1 MKYHLSDDGPAICR
15 ASVRSCPYGAAGGDH
30 FESLPEAEKAFA
42 DSLGGDLSEPLKK
55 PKTYAPSRPDIE
67 PLTLAGVQ
75 EILGTLKKLPKH
87 LSTVEGFGFNGSSL
101 YGLHHEDSDQD
112 VYVLVE
118 GKGVGFHQVGE
129 DMDVRIDTVDAFY
142 ARLWESAPEDIDIL
156 RSTHLDLS
164 GSKFK
169 QIFENFRFDTLHYT
183 KESRLHALLDF
194 KLIAKNLRTQ
204 ERREKSIKVA
214 IRSLM
219 LARKVEVQGLGYTP
233 EFNDSERE
241 HYYRIIEEVREKV
254 AEGADAYK
262 LMRFAEKAANDVY

>member
-1 MKYHLSDDGPAICR
+1 MKYHLSDAGPAVCR
-15 ASVRSCPYGAAGGDH
+15 ASVRSCPYGVAGGDH

-42 DSLGGDLSEPLKK
+42 ESLGGDLSEPLKK
-55 PKTYAPSRPDIE
+55 PKTYAPIRPDIE

-75 EILGTLKKLPKH
+75 EILGSLKKLPKH
-87 LSTVEGFGFNGSSL
+87 LSTVEGFGYLGSSL

-112 VYVLVE
+112 VFVLVD
-118 GKGVGFHQVGE
+118 GKGIGFHQVGE

-156 RSTHLDLS
+156 RSKHLDIS

-169 QIFENFRFDTLHYT
+169 QIFQNFRFDTLNYS
-183 KESRLHALLDF
+183 KESRQHALGDF
-194 KLIAKNLRTQ
+194 KLIAKNLRTA

-219 LARKVEVQGLGYTP
+219 LARKVDLQGLDYTP

-241 HYYRIIEEVREKV
+241 HYYRIVEEVREKV
-254 AEGADAYK
+254 AEGADAWA
-262 LMRFAEKAANDVY
+262 LMRFAEKSANAAY